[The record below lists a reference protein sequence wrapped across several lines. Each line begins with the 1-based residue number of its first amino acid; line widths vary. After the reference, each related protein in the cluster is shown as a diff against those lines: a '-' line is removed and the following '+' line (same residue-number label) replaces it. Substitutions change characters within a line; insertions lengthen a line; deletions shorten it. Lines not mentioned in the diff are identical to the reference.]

1 VNALGAVVIERKS
14 APQDVLDA
22 IPPGTAIGG
31 WQFRLAPVLIVWFV
45 DWRALEVQGDRLHEL
60 VDAGAA
66 GVERDASHRYLDE
79 KLIPFFKAAMANIK
93 ASGTTQL
100 DCGQGIAQATLVA
113 FEQGLG
119 TCLLGIPLQK
129 KLKRALELP
138 DECDILV
145 VQTVGYPAESPE
157 AGGQRPRLPFEQ
169 RYYLSR
175 YAETFPRDPE
185 VVEGLERDK
194 MLQKPA
200 PLPWRWAEL
209 EYLARALGRP
219 GSHESTRIPA
229 GSGGGRGES
238 RARAVEAAATR
249 RLGADPIS
257 GCDAPGVHRLG
268 RRLSSQVD
276 LGQSGAQH
284 AFRELL
290 ATSPLH
296 LERLYE
302 GRHRVAGG
310 AGRRLSTNPPGR
322 TRLQPAW
329 LPEGR
334 LLQRAH
340 VRSHAP
346 QVSAQAR
353 G

>member
-1 VNALGAVVIERKS
+1 MLEAARLSSFWGNVNALGAVVIERKS

-157 AGGQRPRLPFEQ
+157 AGGQRPRRSLATP
-169 RYYLSR
+169 RWSR
-175 YAETFPRDPE
+175 ASSATRCSRIRRRCPGAGPSSSTWPVPSTSR
-185 VVEGLERDK
+185 RS
-194 MLQKPA
+194 
-200 PLPWRWAEL
+200 
-209 EYLARALGRP
+209 LARR
-219 GSHESTRIPA
+219 
-229 GSGGGRGES
+229 
-238 RARAVEAAATR
+238 
-249 RLGADPIS
+249 
-257 GCDAPGVHRLG
+257 
-268 RRLSSQVD
+268 
-276 LGQSGAQH
+276 
-284 AFRELL
+284 
-290 ATSPLH
+290 
-296 LERLYE
+296 
-302 GRHRVAGG
+302 
-310 AGRRLSTNPPGR
+310 
-322 TRLQPAW
+322 
-329 LPEGR
+329 
-334 LLQRAH
+334 
-340 VRSHAP
+340 
-346 QVSAQAR
+346 
-353 G
+353 